1 MRKKQR
7 QRVRENRP
15 ALSAS
20 DVPLTPAQAV
30 VLLRYECDIL
40 LSRVSA
46 ILDCPEAVESLAAQ
60 DVFGDLIEPMLR
72 EDRENLQAVLEKT
85 KHLVAAD
92 TVTGGELEISRKQ
105 TDEVN
110 E

>member
-7 QRVRENRP
+7 QRTRENRH

-20 DVPLTPAQAV
+20 NVPLTADQAV
-30 VLLRYECDIL
+30 VSLRCECDIL

-60 DVFGDLIEPMLR
+60 DVFGDLIEPLLR
-72 EDRENLQAVLEKT
+72 EDRESLQAVLEKT
-85 KHLVAAD
+85 KHLAAVD
-92 TVTGGELEISRKQ
+92 TVT
-105 TDEVN
+105 DA
-110 E
+110 